1 MSVIFRTLL
10 GPIIKIL
17 FFYLEG
23 NGQGSALNQINLC
36 YGVYVDTTGTIYYS
50 DFTNNRILKKLNSS
64 STGVVV
70 AGNNGVGSASNQFNG
85 PMGIYID
92 ANNQS
97 IIYVVDSSNHRVQR
111 WVIGGTSGT
120 TVAGGNSNG
129 SALNQLNNPRAVI
142 SDSSSNLY
150 ISDTNNHRVVMWAS
164 GSTIGILIAGTSGVI
179 GSTETTLNYPNG
191 ITFDAN
197 KNLYVADSCNFRV
210 QKYTTCAE
218 VTIAV
223 FLFSL
228 VTTTTTMTTIG
239 TTTTVTA
246 IPPCAPQ
253 SRSSGTL
260 FSVTNPTSSTYPTY
274 TCYAYT
280 WVATGSSA
288 TLSFFFRHDPGGWM
302 LDDVNV
308 YHGLTQLITNGGFEA
323 GTLSGWTYSGSCTF
337 YTGMA
342 YSGSSYAKSGS
353 YYYYDRCSS
362 NGDTISQTFSTVAGD
377 TYVVSFWLTNYGCC
391 SLTEIANVT
400 IS

>member
-1 MSVIFRTLL
+1 
-10 GPIIKIL
+10 
-17 FFYLEG
+17 
-23 NGQGSALNQINLC
+23 
-36 YGVYVDTTGTIYYS
+36 
-50 DFTNNRILKKLNSS
+50 
-64 STGVVV
+64 
-70 AGNNGVGSASNQFNG
+70 
-85 PMGIYID
+85 
-92 ANNQS
+92 
-97 IIYVVDSSNHRVQR
+97 
-111 WVIGGTSGT
+111 
-120 TVAGGNSNG
+120 
-129 SALNQLNNPRAVI
+129 
-142 SDSSSNLY
+142 
-150 ISDTNNHRVVMWAS
+150 
-164 GSTIGILIAGTSGVI
+164 GTSGVL
-179 GSTETTLNYPNG
+179 GSTATTLNYPNG

-197 KNLYVADSCNFRV
+197 KNLYVADSCNFRI

-218 VTIAV
+218 VIIAV

-228 VTTTTTMTTIG
+228 VTTTTIAT

-302 LDDVNV
+302 LDTVNV
-308 YHGLTQLITNGGFEA
+308 YHGLTQLITNGGFET

-337 YTGMA
+337 YTGIA
-342 YSGSSYAKSGS
+342 YSGSSYAESGS

-391 SLTEIANVT
+391 SPTEIANVT